1 MTKKLF
7 IVFLAAVLLLFGIS
21 ASCVYVVASAEET
34 AQETPAEPQEPAT
47 EEEQGQPD
55 ETPQEGEGS
64 GMQLLI
70 DGFIAQL
77 KERYGDQWQQYYD
90 RIIADW
96 GTVEQYLLSLV
107 PDDSPDVVKD
117 GWQQFIAWLGEYSP
131 VWGSVLAAVF
141 VIIVIVF
148 GKKALNAIKNF
159 FLSLFRS
166 KNKEYQALTAQN
178 EALLALLGE
187 NPKFE
192 ERRAALKASNEEMA
206 KDD

>member
-7 IVFLAAVLLLFGIS
+7 IVFLAAVLLLFGLS
-21 ASCVYVVASAEET
+21 ETCVYVTACAEET
-34 AQETPAEPQEPAT
+34 VQEAPVEPQEPSD
-47 EEEQGQPD
+47 GQD
-55 ETPQEGEGS
+55 GETDDGAQS
-64 GMQLLI
+64 GLQTLV
-70 DGFIAQL
+70 DGFITQL
-77 KERYGDQWQQYYD
+77 KDKYGDQWQQYYD
-90 RIIADW
+90 AIIAEW

-107 PDDSPDVVKD
+107 PEDSPDVVKD
-117 GWQQFIAWLGEYSP
+117 GWQEFVSWLGEYSP
-131 VWGSVLAAVF
+131 IWGSILAAVL

-148 GKKALNAIKNF
+148 GKKALNALKNF

-192 ERRAALKASNEEMA
+192 ENRAALKASNKEMA

>member
-1 MTKKLF
+1 MTKKIF
-7 IVFLAAVLLLFGIS
+7 IVFLAAVMLLFGIS
-21 ASCVYVVASAEET
+21 ASCIYVTASAEET
-34 AQETPAEPQEPAT
+34 AQEMPVEEQEPVT
-47 EEEQGQPD
+47 EEEPEQPE
-55 ETPQEGEGS
+55 ETPQEGGEG
-64 GMQLLI
+64 GLQALI

-77 KERYGDQWQQYYD
+77 QERYGDQWQQYYD

-96 GTVEQYLLSLV
+96 GTVEQYLLSIV
-107 PDDSPDVVKD
+107 PDDSPDVVKN
-117 GWQQFIAWLGEYSP
+117 GWQEFVSWLGEYSP
-131 VWGSVLAAVF
+131 IWGSILAAVL

-148 GKKALNAIKNF
+148 GKKALNALKNF

-187 NPKFE
+187 NQKFE

-206 KDD
+206 KDE

>member
-1 MTKKLF
+1 MTKKM
-7 IVFLAAVLLLFGIS
+7 IVVFLAAVLLLFGLS
-21 ASCVYVVASAEET
+21 ATCVYVAACAEET
-34 AQETPAEPQEPAT
+34 VQEAPVEPREPSDGQDGETDDGAQ
-47 EEEQGQPD
+47 
-55 ETPQEGEGS
+55 S
-64 GMQLLI
+64 GLQTLV
-70 DGFIAQL
+70 DGFITQL
-77 KERYGDQWQQYYD
+77 KDKYGDQWQQYYD
-90 RIIADW
+90 AIIAEW

-107 PDDSPDVVKD
+107 PEDSPDVVKD
-117 GWQQFIAWLGEYSP
+117 GWQEAVSWLGEYSP
-131 VWGSVLAAVF
+131 IWGSILAAVL

-148 GKKALNAIKNF
+148 GKKALNALKNF

-192 ERRAALKASNEEMA
+192 ENRAALKASNKEMA

>member
-1 MTKKLF
+1 MTKKM
-7 IVFLAAVLLLFGIS
+7 IVVFLAAVLLLFGIS
-21 ASCVYVVASAEET
+21 ATCVYVSACAEE
-34 AQETPAEPQEPAT
+34 AVQETPVEPQEPSD
-47 EEEQGQPD
+47 GQD
-55 ETPQEGEGS
+55 GETDDGAQS
-64 GMQLLI
+64 GLQTLV
-70 DGFIAQL
+70 DSFIAEL
-77 KERYGDQWQQYYD
+77 KARYGDQWQQYYD
-90 RIIADW
+90 AIIAEW

-107 PDDSPDVVKD
+107 PEDSPDVVKD
-117 GWQQFIAWLGEYSP
+117 GWQEAVSWLGEYSP
-131 VWGSVLAAVF
+131 IWGSILAAVL

-148 GKKALNAIKNF
+148 GKKALNALKNF

-192 ERRAALKASNEEMA
+192 ENRAALKASNKEMA

>member
-7 IVFLAAVLLLFGIS
+7 IVFLAAVLLLFGLS
-21 ASCVYVVASAEET
+21 ATCVYVTACAEET
-34 AQETPAEPQEPAT
+34 AHETPVETQDPAA
-47 EEEQGQPD
+47 EEEQGQPE

-64 GMQLLI
+64 GMRALI
-70 DGFIAQL
+70 DGFITQL
-77 KERYGDQWQQYYD
+77 KEKYGDQWQQYYD

-107 PDDSPDVVKD
+107 PEDSPDVVKS
-117 GWQQFIAWLGEYSP
+117 GWEEFIAWLGEYSP
-131 VWGSVLAAVF
+131 VWASILAAVL

-148 GKKALNAIKNF
+148 GKKALTAIKNF
-159 FLSLFRS
+159 FVSLFKS

-192 ERRAALKASNEEMA
+192 ERRAALKASSEEMA

>member
-1 MTKKLF
+1 MTKKIF
-7 IVFLAAVLLLFGIS
+7 IVFLAAVMLLFGIS
-21 ASCVYVVASAEET
+21 ASCIYVTASAEET
-34 AQETPAEPQEPAT
+34 AQEMPVEGQEQTPEE
-47 EEEQGQPD
+47 EEEQPE
-55 ETPQEGEGS
+55 ETPQEGGEG
-64 GMQLLI
+64 GLQALI

-77 KERYGDQWQQYYD
+77 QERYGDQWQQYYD

-107 PDDSPDVVKD
+107 PDDSPDVVKS
-117 GWQQFIAWLGEYSP
+117 GWEEFIAWLGEYSP
-131 VWGSVLAAVF
+131 VWASILAAVF
-141 VIIVIVF
+141 VIIVLVF
-148 GKKALNAIKNF
+148 GKKALNALKNF

-206 KDD
+206 KDE

>member
-7 IVFLAAVLLLFGIS
+7 IVFLAAVLLLFGLS
-21 ASCVYVVASAEET
+21 ATCVYVAACAEET
-34 AQETPAEPQEPAT
+34 VQEAPVEPQEPSD
-47 EEEQGQPD
+47 GQD
-55 ETPQEGEGS
+55 GETDDGAQS
-64 GMQLLI
+64 GLQTLV
-70 DGFIAQL
+70 DGFITQL
-77 KERYGDQWQQYYD
+77 KDKYGDQWQQYYD
-90 RIIADW
+90 AIIAEW

-107 PDDSPDVVKD
+107 PEDSPDVVKD
-117 GWQQFIAWLGEYSP
+117 GWQEAVSWLGEYSP
-131 VWGSVLAAVF
+131 IWGSILAAVL

-148 GKKALNAIKNF
+148 GKKALNALKNF

-192 ERRAALKASNEEMA
+192 ENRAALKASNKEMA

>member
-7 IVFLAAVLLLFGIS
+7 VVFLAAVLLLFGIS

-34 AQETPAEPQEPAT
+34 AQETPAEPQEPAA

>member
-7 IVFLAAVLLLFGIS
+7 IVFLAAVLLLFGLS
-21 ASCVYVVASAEET
+21 ATCVYVAACAEET
-34 AQETPAEPQEPAT
+34 VQEAPVEPQESSD
-47 EEEQGQPD
+47 GQD
-55 ETPQEGEGS
+55 GETDDGAQS
-64 GMQLLI
+64 GLQTLV
-70 DGFIAQL
+70 DGFITQL
-77 KERYGDQWQQYYD
+77 KDKYGDQWQQYYD
-90 RIIADW
+90 AIIAEW

-107 PDDSPDVVKD
+107 PEDSPDVVKD
-117 GWQQFIAWLGEYSP
+117 GWQEAVSWLGEYSP
-131 VWGSVLAAVF
+131 IWGSILAAVL

-148 GKKALNAIKNF
+148 GKKALNALKNF

-192 ERRAALKASNEEMA
+192 ENRAALKASNKEMA

>member
-7 IVFLAAVLLLFGIS
+7 IVFLAAVLLLFGLS
-21 ASCVYVVASAEET
+21 ATCVYVTACAEET
-34 AQETPAEPQEPAT
+34 VQEAPVEPQEPSD
-47 EEEQGQPD
+47 GQD
-55 ETPQEGEGS
+55 GETDDGAQS
-64 GMQLLI
+64 GLQTLV
-70 DGFIAQL
+70 DGFITQL
-77 KERYGDQWQQYYD
+77 KDKYGDQWQQYYD
-90 RIIADW
+90 AIIAEW

-107 PDDSPDVVKD
+107 PEDSPDVVKD
-117 GWQQFIAWLGEYSP
+117 GWQEFVSWLGEYSP
-131 VWGSVLAAVF
+131 IWGSILAAVL

-148 GKKALNAIKNF
+148 GKKALNALKNF

-192 ERRAALKASNEEMA
+192 ENRAALKASNKEMA

>member
-1 MTKKLF
+1 MTKKM
-7 IVFLAAVLLLFGIS
+7 IVVFLAAVLLLFGIS
-21 ASCVYVVASAEET
+21 ASCVYVAASAEET
-34 AQETPAEPQEPAT
+34 AQETPVDGQEPPV

-55 ETPQEGEGS
+55 ETPQEGEES
-64 GMQLLI
+64 GLHALI

-77 KERYGDQWQQYYD
+77 QARYGDQWQQYYD

-107 PDDSPDVVKD
+107 PEDSPDVVKS
-117 GWQQFIAWLGEYSP
+117 GWEEFVSWLGEYSP
-131 VWGSVLAAVF
+131 VWASILAAIL
-141 VIIVIVF
+141 VIIVVVF
-148 GKKALNAIKNF
+148 GKKALTAIKNF
-159 FLSLFRS
+159 FVSLFKS

>member
-1 MTKKLF
+1 MTKKM
-7 IVFLAAVLLLFGIS
+7 IVVFLAAVLLLFGIS
-21 ASCVYVVASAEET
+21 ATCVYVAACAEE
-34 AQETPAEPQEPAT
+34 AVQETPVETQEPSDGQDGET
-47 EEEQGQPD
+47 DDGTQGGLQTLVD
-55 ETPQEGEGS
+55 S
-64 GMQLLI
+64 
-70 DGFIAQL
+70 FIAEL
-77 KERYGDQWQQYYD
+77 KARYGDQWQQYYD
-90 RIIADW
+90 AIITEW

-107 PDDSPDVVKD
+107 PEDSPDVVKD
-117 GWQQFIAWLGEYSP
+117 GWQEAVSWLGEYSP
-131 VWGSVLAAVF
+131 IWGSILAAIL

-148 GKKALNAIKNF
+148 GKKALNALKNF

-192 ERRAALKASNEEMA
+192 ENRAALKASNKEMA

>member
-7 IVFLAAVLLLFGIS
+7 IVFLAAVLLLFGLS
-21 ASCVYVVASAEET
+21 ATCVYVAACAEE
-34 AQETPAEPQEPAT
+34 AVQEAPVEPQEPSD
-47 EEEQGQPD
+47 GQD
-55 ETPQEGEGS
+55 GETDDGAQS
-64 GMQLLI
+64 GLQTLV
-70 DGFIAQL
+70 DGFITQL
-77 KERYGDQWQQYYD
+77 KDKYGDQWQQYYD
-90 RIIADW
+90 AIIAEW

-107 PDDSPDVVKD
+107 PEDSPDVVKD
-117 GWQQFIAWLGEYSP
+117 GWQEAVSWLGEYSP
-131 VWGSVLAAVF
+131 IWGSILAAVL

-148 GKKALNAIKNF
+148 GKKALNALKNF

-192 ERRAALKASNEEMA
+192 ENRAALKASNKEMA

>member
-7 IVFLAAVLLLFGIS
+7 VVFLAAVLLLFGIS
-21 ASCVYVVASAEET
+21 ASCVYVAASAEET
-34 AQETPAEPQEPAT
+34 AQETPVEGKEPPV
-47 EEEQGQPD
+47 EEEQGQPE
-55 ETPQEGEGS
+55 ETPQEGEES
-64 GMQLLI
+64 GLQALI

-77 KERYGDQWQQYYD
+77 QARYGDQWQQYYD
-90 RIIADW
+90 AIIADW

-107 PDDSPDVVKD
+107 PEDSSDVVKS
-117 GWQQFIAWLGEYSP
+117 GWEEFVSWLGEYSP
-131 VWGSVLAAVF
+131 VWASILAAVL
-141 VIIVIVF
+141 VIIVVVF
-148 GKKALNAIKNF
+148 GKKALTAIKNF
-159 FLSLFRS
+159 FVSLFKS

>member
-1 MTKKLF
+1 MTKKM
-7 IVFLAAVLLLFGIS
+7 IVVFLAAVLLLFGIS
-21 ASCVYVVASAEET
+21 ATCVYVSACAEE
-34 AQETPAEPQEPAT
+34 AVQETPVEPQEPSD
-47 EEEQGQPD
+47 GQD
-55 ETPQEGEGS
+55 GETNDGAQS
-64 GMQLLI
+64 GLQTLV
-70 DGFIAQL
+70 DSFISEL
-77 KERYGDQWQQYYD
+77 KARYGDQWQQYYD
-90 RIIADW
+90 AIIAEW

-107 PDDSPDVVKD
+107 PEDSPDVVKD
-117 GWQQFIAWLGEYSP
+117 GWQEFVSWLGEYSP
-131 VWGSVLAAVF
+131 IWGSILAAVL

-148 GKKALNAIKNF
+148 GKKALNALKNF

-192 ERRAALKASNEEMA
+192 ENRAALKASNKEMA

>member
-1 MTKKLF
+1 MTKKM
-7 IVFLAAVLLLFGIS
+7 IVVFLAAVLLLFGIS
-21 ASCVYVVASAEET
+21 ASCVYIAASAEET
-34 AQETPAEPQEPAT
+34 VQETPVEGQEPAVG
-47 EEEQGQPD
+47 EEQGQPG
-55 ETPQEGEGS
+55 ETPQEGEEG
-64 GMQLLI
+64 GVQALI
-70 DGFIAQL
+70 DGFITQL
-77 KERYGDQWQQYYD
+77 KEKYGDQWQQYYD
-90 RIIADW
+90 RIIAEW

-107 PDDSPDVVKD
+107 PEESPDVVKS
-117 GWQQFIAWLGEYSP
+117 GWEEFVSWLGEYSP
-131 VWGSVLAAVF
+131 VWASILAAVL
-141 VIIVIVF
+141 VIIVVVF

-159 FLSLFRS
+159 FVSLFKS

>member
-7 IVFLAAVLLLFGIS
+7 IVFLAAVLLLFGLS
-21 ASCVYVVASAEET
+21 ATCVYVAACAEET
-34 AQETPAEPQEPAT
+34 VQEAPVEPQEPSD
-47 EEEQGQPD
+47 GQD
-55 ETPQEGEGS
+55 GETDDGAQS
-64 GMQLLI
+64 GLQTLV
-70 DGFIAQL
+70 DGFITQL
-77 KERYGDQWQQYYD
+77 KDKY
-90 RIIADW
+90 
-96 GTVEQYLLSLV
+96 LSLV
-107 PDDSPDVVKD
+107 PEDSPDVVKD
-117 GWQQFIAWLGEYSP
+117 GWQEFVSWLGEYSP
-131 VWGSVLAAVF
+131 IWGSILAAVL

-148 GKKALNAIKNF
+148 GKKALNALKNF

-192 ERRAALKASNEEMA
+192 ENRAALKASNKEMA

>member
-1 MTKKLF
+1 MTKKM
-7 IVFLAAVLLLFGIS
+7 IVVFLAAGLLLFGLS
-21 ASCVYVVASAEET
+21 ATCVYVSACAEET
-34 AQETPAEPQEPAT
+34 VQEAPVEPQEPSD
-47 EEEQGQPD
+47 GQD
-55 ETPQEGEGS
+55 GETDDGAQS
-64 GMQLLI
+64 GLQTLV
-70 DGFIAQL
+70 DGFITQL
-77 KERYGDQWQQYYD
+77 KDKYGDQWQQYYD
-90 RIIADW
+90 AIIAEW

-107 PDDSPDVVKD
+107 PEDSPDVVKD
-117 GWQQFIAWLGEYSP
+117 GWQEAVSWLGEYSP
-131 VWGSVLAAVF
+131 IWGSILAAVL

-148 GKKALNAIKNF
+148 GKKALNALKNF

-192 ERRAALKASNEEMA
+192 ENRAALKASNKEMA

>member
-7 IVFLAAVLLLFGIS
+7 VVFLAAVLLLFGIS
-21 ASCVYVVASAEET
+21 ASCVYIAASAEET
-34 AQETPAEPQEPAT
+34 AQETPVEGQEPAVG
-47 EEEQGQPD
+47 EEQGQPD
-55 ETPQEGEGS
+55 ETPQEGEES
-64 GMQLLI
+64 GMQALI

-77 KERYGDQWQQYYD
+77 QARYGDQWQQYYD

-107 PDDSPDVVKD
+107 LEDSPDVVKS
-117 GWQQFIAWLGEYSP
+117 GWEEFVSWLGEYSP
-131 VWGSVLAAVF
+131 VWASILAAVL
-141 VIIVIVF
+141 VIIVVVF
-148 GKKALNAIKNF
+148 GKKALTAIKNF
-159 FLSLFRS
+159 FVSLFKS

>member
-7 IVFLAAVLLLFGIS
+7 IVFLAAVLLLFGLS
-21 ASCVYVVASAEET
+21 ATCVYVAACAEET
-34 AQETPAEPQEPAT
+34 VQEAPVEPQEPSD
-47 EEEQGQPD
+47 GQD
-55 ETPQEGEGS
+55 GETDDGAQS
-64 GMQLLI
+64 GLQTLV

-77 KERYGDQWQQYYD
+77 KDKYGDQWQQYYD
-90 RIIADW
+90 AIIAEW

-107 PDDSPDVVKD
+107 PEDSPDVVKD
-117 GWQQFIAWLGEYSP
+117 GWQEAVSWLGEYSP
-131 VWGSVLAAVF
+131 IWGSILAAVL

-148 GKKALNAIKNF
+148 GKKALNALKNF

-192 ERRAALKASNEEMA
+192 ENRAALKASNKEMA

>member
-1 MTKKLF
+1 MTKKM
-7 IVFLAAVLLLFGIS
+7 IVVFLAAVLLLFGIS
-21 ASCVYVVASAEET
+21 ATCVYVSACAEET
-34 AQETPAEPQEPAT
+34 AQETPVEPQEPTDVQDGETDDGA
-47 EEEQGQPD
+47 QGVLQTLVD
-55 ETPQEGEGS
+55 S
-64 GMQLLI
+64 
-70 DGFIAQL
+70 FIAEL
-77 KERYGDQWQQYYD
+77 KARYGDQWQQYYD
-90 RIIADW
+90 AIIAEW

-107 PDDSPDVVKD
+107 PEDSPDVVKD
-117 GWQQFIAWLGEYSP
+117 GWQEFVSWLGEYSP
-131 VWGSVLAAVF
+131 IWGSILAAVL

-148 GKKALNAIKNF
+148 GKKALNALKNF

-178 EALLALLGE
+178 EALLAMLGE

>member
-1 MTKKLF
+1 MTKKM
-7 IVFLAAVLLLFGIS
+7 IVVFLAAVLLLFGLS
-21 ASCVYVVASAEET
+21 ATCVYVSACAEET
-34 AQETPAEPQEPAT
+34 VQETPVEPQEPSD
-47 EEEQGQPD
+47 GQD
-55 ETPQEGEGS
+55 GETDDGAQS
-64 GMQLLI
+64 GLQTLV
-70 DGFIAQL
+70 DGFITQL
-77 KERYGDQWQQYYD
+77 KDKYGDQWQQYYD
-90 RIIADW
+90 AIIAEW

-107 PDDSPDVVKD
+107 PEDSPDVVKD
-117 GWQQFIAWLGEYSP
+117 GWQEFVSWLGEYSP
-131 VWGSVLAAVF
+131 IWGSILAAVL

-148 GKKALNAIKNF
+148 GKKALNALKNF

-192 ERRAALKASNEEMA
+192 ENRAALKASNKEMA

>member
-1 MTKKLF
+1 MTKKM
-7 IVFLAAVLLLFGIS
+7 IVVFLAAVLLLFGIS
-21 ASCVYVVASAEET
+21 ATCVYVSACAEE
-34 AQETPAEPQEPAT
+34 AVQETPVEPQEPSD
-47 EEEQGQPD
+47 GQDGETDD
-55 ETPQEGEGS
+55 EAQS
-64 GMQLLI
+64 GLQTLV
-70 DGFIAQL
+70 DSFISEL
-77 KERYGDQWQQYYD
+77 KARYGDQWQQYYD
-90 RIIADW
+90 AIIAEW

-107 PDDSPDVVKD
+107 PEDSPDVVKD
-117 GWQQFIAWLGEYSP
+117 GWQEAVSWLGEYSP
-131 VWGSVLAAVF
+131 IWGSILAAVL

-148 GKKALNAIKNF
+148 GKKALNALKNF

-192 ERRAALKASNEEMA
+192 ENRAALKASNKEMA

>member
-1 MTKKLF
+1 MTKKM
-7 IVFLAAVLLLFGIS
+7 IVVFLAAVLLLFGIS
-21 ASCVYVVASAEET
+21 ATCVYVSACAEE
-34 AQETPAEPQEPAT
+34 AVQETPVEPQEPSD
-47 EEEQGQPD
+47 GQD
-55 ETPQEGEGS
+55 GETDDGAQS
-64 GMQLLI
+64 GLQTLV
-70 DGFIAQL
+70 DGFITQL
-77 KERYGDQWQQYYD
+77 KDKYGDQWQQYYD
-90 RIIADW
+90 AIIAEW

-107 PDDSPDVVKD
+107 PEDSPDVVKD
-117 GWQQFIAWLGEYSP
+117 GWQEFVSWLGEYSP
-131 VWGSVLAAVF
+131 IWGSILAAVL

-148 GKKALNAIKNF
+148 GKKALNALKNF

-192 ERRAALKASNEEMA
+192 ENRAALKASNKEMA